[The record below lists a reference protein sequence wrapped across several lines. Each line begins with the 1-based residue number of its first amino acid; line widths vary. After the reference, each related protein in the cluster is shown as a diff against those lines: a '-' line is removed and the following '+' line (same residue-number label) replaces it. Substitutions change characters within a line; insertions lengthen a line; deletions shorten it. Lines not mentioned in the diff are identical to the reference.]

1 MLTGQLDFRRSKAL
15 GKGRNSKVV
24 LAPLT
29 VPSTTSVRR
38 AVAVK
43 YSPSPHAE
51 REMLL
56 EEAKVYNAFPRDL
69 QDGDIPVVPKFYGY
83 YAPSTEAF
91 DRDDS
96 CDDDGGN
103 DYGVDEEEWKSVR
116 RVIKEITPILLL
128 EACGKQVSTTRPSHN
143 DR

>member
-1 MLTGQLDFRRSKAL
+1 
-15 GKGRNSKVV
+15 
-24 LAPLT
+24 
-29 VPSTTSVRR
+29 
-38 AVAVK
+38 
-43 YSPSPHAE
+43 
-51 REMLL
+51 MLL

-83 YAPSTEAF
+83 YAPSIEAF

-96 CDDDGGN
+96 GDDDGGN

-128 EACGKQVSTTRPSHN
+128 EACGKQVSTTRSSHD